1 MSAPDP
7 RHVAVLYS
15 GGTDSTLV
23 ACQAAEAFERV
34 HLLTYRRL
42 GMFNLE
48 HSERNVAAL
57 KERYGA
63 ERIVRPPRY
72 CVDKLFRHVSYER
85 FLPDL
90 LRFRGQLLTTCG
102 LCKLAMH
109 LRTLAYCVDNG
120 VGTVWDGANKHM
132 TIFPMQMAPVL
143 ERLRGVYA
151 SAGIRY
157 ENPVFDYDDDQ
168 GIDFGSFLWGLS
180 PERGQVAE
188 ASDARTTGRE
198 LYQRGLLPEPDVKG
212 TAYDKKIQGRCYQF
226 ALFNLYARWFALE
239 RYDMDEYRRRSERYY
254 GVRHDRC
261 QAVVDEFLD
270 DPPGCRL
277 GGLLERS

>member
-1 MSAPDP
+1 MGALDP
-7 RHVAVLYS
+7 RQVAVLYS

-23 ACQAAEAFERV
+23 ACQAAEAFGTV
-34 HLLTYRRL
+34 HLLTYQRL
-42 GMFNLE
+42 GMFALE

-57 KERYGA
+57 KERYGTD
-63 ERIVRPPRY
+63 RIVRPPRY
-72 CVDKLFRHVSYER
+72 TVDKLFRHVSYEH

-109 LRTLAYCVDNG
+109 LRTLAYCVEND

-143 ERLRGVYA
+143 DRLRQLYA

-180 PERGQVAE
+180 PERGQVTE
-188 ASDARTTGRE
+188 GSQARTTGRE
-198 LYQRGLLPEPDVKG
+198 LYERGLLPQPDVKG
-212 TAYDKKIQGRCYQF
+212 TAYDKTIQGRCYQF
-226 ALFNLYARWFALE
+226 ALFNLWARWYALE

-254 GVRHDRC
+254 GVKLDRC
-261 QAVVDEFLD
+261 QAMVDEFLAN
-270 DPPGCRL
+270 PSRSCLGRL
-277 GGLLERS
+277 VERS

>member
-1 MSAPDP
+1 MGEPDP
-7 RHVAVLYS
+7 RQVAVLYS

-23 ACQAAEAFERV
+23 ACQAAEAYAKV
-34 HLLTYRRL
+34 HLLTYHRL
-42 GMFNLE
+42 GMFKLE

-63 ERIVRPPRY
+63 ENIVRPPRY
-72 CVDKLFRHVSYER
+72 GVDKLFRHVSYER

-120 VGTVWDGANKHM
+120 VGTVWDGANNHM

-143 ERLRGVYA
+143 ERLRQVYA

-180 PERGQVAE
+180 PERGQVVE
-188 ASDARTTGRE
+188 SDQARTTGRE
-198 LYQRGLLPEPDVKG
+198 LYERGLLPEPDVKG

-254 GVRHDRC
+254 GVKLDRC
-261 QAVVDEFLD
+261 QALVDEFLAD
-270 DPPGCRL
+270 RDGSRL
-277 GGLLERS
+277 GRLVEEA